1 MTHFESSERL
11 LMAEIC
17 TRYPVIV
24 DSGYSATVLKQ
35 KEAAWKRVVDEF
47 NNSNPGKAPYGQQSL
62 KGMWTRLE
70 DDAKAAVDKYNKL
83 SQKTGGR
90 PSKPAFKNK
99 AVEITAALLGNTYD
113 PLDDPLDDDVLPFQ
127 ASPSDAAER
136 RNERWEDVEEVE
148 EIPIVETPQK
158 TKAKKRKQE
167 DFDSRM
173 LKMAEE
179 QHEMRRKEHAAEME
193 ERAAKKEIHAAKKEV
208 YAAMVKEQDERFA
221 ILQLHRE
228 AAHCYLEYLKA
239 KTRDTR
245 ANVD

>member
-1 MTHFESSERL
+1 
-11 LMAEIC
+11 MAEIC

-35 KEAAWKRVVDEF
+35 KEAAWKRIVDEF

-62 KGMWTRLE
+62 KGLWRRLK
-70 DDAKAAVDKYNKL
+70 DDAKAAVDNYNKL
-83 SQKTGGR
+83 SQKTGGG

-158 TKAKKRKQE
+158 KAKKRKQE

-179 QHEMRRKEHAAEME
+179 QHEMRRKEHAAELE
-193 ERAAKKEIHAAKKEV
+193 ERAAKKEIHAA
-208 YAAMVKEQDERFA
+208 MLKEQDERSA

-228 AAHCYLEYLKA
+228 AAHIYLEYLKA